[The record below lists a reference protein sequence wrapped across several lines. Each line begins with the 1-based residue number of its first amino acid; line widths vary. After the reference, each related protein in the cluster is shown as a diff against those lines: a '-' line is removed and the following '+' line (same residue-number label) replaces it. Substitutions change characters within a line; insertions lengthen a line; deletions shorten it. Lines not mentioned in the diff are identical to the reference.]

1 MAERVKK
8 RSEIREQDT
17 WKLEDMIA
25 SPEKFEELA
34 DGVEE
39 RIPGYETYRGKLGSS
54 ADLLKSYLEFDESMD
69 ETISLLYAYAMQ
81 KRDQDT
87 SVSENQALVSRV
99 QSLAVKAMAASS
111 FAQPEI
117 LEIPDETMNGFL
129 ETDELKAYKLQIE
142 RLLAKKPHMLS
153 EKEEA
158 ILASAS
164 EIAHT
169 PSSVFSLFNNAD
181 LKFDPVEDEN
191 GELVEVTHARYGK
204 LIESKKRSVREVA
217 FHSLYKGYHQ
227 FANTIA
233 ATYEGNVK
241 QGNFY
246 ARMRQYPSARA
257 MYLAENEIPERVY
270 DNLLESVHDALPL
283 LHRYMGFRKKCLDL
297 PELHMYDLY
306 VPLTDEY
313 EKTYSYK
320 EAQELILK
328 ALKPLG
334 EEYLNLLKNG
344 FGMSMKMRE
353 SGAEPT
359 RTAFTACIRT
369 C

>member
-1 MAERVKK
+1 MLRPA
-8 RSEIREQDT
+8 
-17 WKLEDMIA
+17 
-25 SPEKFEELA
+25 
-34 DGVEE
+34 
-39 RIPGYETYRGKLGSS
+39 
-54 ADLLKSYLEFDESMD
+54 
-69 ETISLLYAYAMQ
+69 
-81 KRDQDT
+81 
-87 SVSENQALVSRV
+87 
-99 QSLAVKAMAASS
+99 
-111 FAQPEI
+111 EI

-204 LIESKKRSVREVA
+204 LIESKKRSVREAA
-217 FHSLYKGYHQ
+217 FHSLYKGYRQ

-246 ARMRQYPSARA
+246 AKMRQYPCARSHVPCGKRDPGA
-257 MYLAENEIPERVY
+257 
-270 DNLLESVHDALPL
+270 
-283 LHRYMGFRKKCLDL
+283 CL
-297 PELHMYDLY
+297 
-306 VPLTDEY
+306 
-313 EKTYSYK
+313 
-320 EAQELILK
+320 
-328 ALKPLG
+328 
-334 EEYLNLLKNG
+334 
-344 FGMSMKMRE
+344 R
-353 SGAEPT
+353 
-359 RTAFTACIRT
+359 
-369 C
+369 

>member
-169 PSSVFSLFNNAD
+169 P
-181 LKFDPVEDEN
+181 
-191 GELVEVTHARYGK
+191 
-204 LIESKKRSVREVA
+204 
-217 FHSLYKGYHQ
+217 
-227 FANTIA
+227 
-233 ATYEGNVK
+233 
-241 QGNFY
+241 
-246 ARMRQYPSARA
+246 
-257 MYLAENEIPERVY
+257 
-270 DNLLESVHDALPL
+270 
-283 LHRYMGFRKKCLDL
+283 
-297 PELHMYDLY
+297 
-306 VPLTDEY
+306 
-313 EKTYSYK
+313 
-320 EAQELILK
+320 
-328 ALKPLG
+328 
-334 EEYLNLLKNG
+334 
-344 FGMSMKMRE
+344 
-353 SGAEPT
+353 
-359 RTAFTACIRT
+359 
-369 C
+369 

>member
-8 RSEIREQDT
+8 RSEISEQDT

-25 SPEKFEELA
+25 SPEKFEGLA

-158 ILASAS
+158 IRYLSDS
-164 EIAHT
+164 PYET
-169 PSSVFSLFNNAD
+169 SLRNTTLEDVFL
-181 LKFDPVEDEN
+181 E
-191 GELVEVTHARYGK
+191 HIGK
-204 LIESKKRSVREVA
+204 E
-217 FHSLYKGYHQ
+217 
-227 FANTIA
+227 
-233 ATYEGNVK
+233 
-241 QGNFY
+241 
-246 ARMRQYPSARA
+246 M
-257 MYLAENEIPERVY
+257 ER
-270 DNLLESVHDALPL
+270 
-283 LHRYMGFRKKCLDL
+283 R
-297 PELHMYDLY
+297 
-306 VPLTDEY
+306 
-313 EKTYSYK
+313 
-320 EAQELILK
+320 
-328 ALKPLG
+328 
-334 EEYLNLLKNG
+334 
-344 FGMSMKMRE
+344 
-353 SGAEPT
+353 
-359 RTAFTACIRT
+359 
-369 C
+369 

>member
-181 LKFDPVEDEN
+181 LKFGPVEDEN
-191 GELVEVTHARYGK
+191 GELVPFPLQRIPPVCEHDRGNLRGK
-204 LIESKKRSVREVA
+204 CQAGKFLCENASVSVGKSHVPCGKRDPGA
-217 FHSLYKGYHQ
+217 
-227 FANTIA
+227 
-233 ATYEGNVK
+233 
-241 QGNFY
+241 
-246 ARMRQYPSARA
+246 
-257 MYLAENEIPERVY
+257 
-270 DNLLESVHDALPL
+270 
-283 LHRYMGFRKKCLDL
+283 CL
-297 PELHMYDLY
+297 
-306 VPLTDEY
+306 
-313 EKTYSYK
+313 
-320 EAQELILK
+320 
-328 ALKPLG
+328 
-334 EEYLNLLKNG
+334 
-344 FGMSMKMRE
+344 R
-353 SGAEPT
+353 
-359 RTAFTACIRT
+359 
-369 C
+369 